1 MNESTF
7 RSLFRKAIGEP
18 EAPVH
23 LSTQARLALKESLE
37 RQPTRLREGLAVLAA
52 LVVAFAVVATLLMP
66 RLFTHVQQAVG
77 TSSPSASPAPVATSP
92 SPDPNACRLPVVVED
107 DTNLTMQLTAGFID
121 VASGHFAADQ
131 KVSFADL
138 PHVAS
143 IPKDHVTAV
152 GIDLLNAVYD
162 PVVKRWLPSS
172 VVSPDQLSYVYV
184 TVNARSS
191 EMHIY
196 DLVQHN
202 DRIVSTFGAAIGVSR
217 WTVDGIYASIEPFA
231 SGNLGYWRVDPLS
244 GRATAINKATFN
256 PYASLISGPGSF
268 GVYGADPEHALYTVG
283 GRNPGTRYTDF
294 VIIEGKRTNI
304 YSGVNGDRMDFDP
317 VNVGYDGPRLWFS
330 NYDSKYLW
338 SWTAATG
345 LTRHSVQIPGLPDA
359 ARHSVV
365 YTIAGPCV

>member
-1 MNESTF
+1 MNESSL

-18 EAPVH
+18 DVPAH
-23 LSTQARLALKESLE
+23 LSSQTRVALKQSLE
-37 RQPTRLREGLAVLAA
+37 TQTPRLREGLAVLAA
-52 LVVAFAVVATLLMP
+52 LVVAFAVVATLLAP

-107 DTNLTMQLTAGFID
+107 DTNLIMQLTAGFID
-121 VASGHFAADQ
+121 VASGRFSAQ

-138 PHVAS
+138 PHVAV
-143 IPKDHVTAV
+143 IPGKQVTAV

-162 PVVKRWLPSS
+162 PVVKSWLPSS
-172 VVSPDQLSYVYV
+172 VVSPDQLSYVYL
-184 TVNARSS
+184 TDNARSS
-191 EMHIY
+191 EVHIY
-196 DLVQHN
+196 DLVQHS
-202 DRIVSTFGAAIGVSR
+202 DRIVWTFGAPIGVSR
-217 WTVDGIYASIEPFA
+217 WTVDGIYASTEPLG
-231 SGNLGYWRVDPLS
+231 SVNLRYWRIDPLS
-244 GRATAINKATFN
+244 GGATEINKATFN
-256 PYASLISGPGSF
+256 PYESLISGPGSF
-268 GVYGADPEHALYTVG
+268 GVSGADPERALYTIG
-283 GRNPGTRYTDF
+283 SRDPGTRYTDF
-294 VIIEGKRTNI
+294 VIIDGKRTNI
-304 YSGVNGDRMDFDP
+304 YTGVNGDRMDFDP
-317 VNVGYDGPRLWFS
+317 VNVWYDGPRLWFS